1 MKGDSCVAVTDAGG
15 MGQANGVTEPGN
27 RRDTYG
33 FVVSAGALIG
43 LGAGWLIDNVGT
55 GVLVGI
61 GVGLL
66 VSELIPYIRRRQES
80 EGLPR
85 GGVNVT
91 TLLIGAFL
99 VFAGI
104 SIVVAPG
111 VLWPYAIPGFL
122 ILLGIWSLVRGFSGN
137 R

>member
-1 MKGDSCVAVTDAGG
+1 
-15 MGQANGVTEPGN
+15 MGLANGVTEPENQRGN
-27 RRDTYG
+27 YG

-43 LGAGWLIDNVGT
+43 LGAGWLVDNVGT
-55 GVLVGI
+55 GILVGI

-66 VSELIPYIRRRQES
+66 VSELIPSIRRSEES
-80 EGLPR
+80 AGLQR

-91 TLLIGAFL
+91 TLLVGAFL

-104 SIVVAPG
+104 SIVVAPD
-111 VLWPYAIPGFL
+111 VLWPYAVPVFL
-122 ILLGIWSLVRGFSGN
+122 ILLGIWSLIRGFFPD

>member
-1 MKGDSCVAVTDAGG
+1 
-15 MGQANGVTEPGN
+15 MGLANGVTERGN
-27 RRDTYG
+27 YG

-43 LGAGWLIDNVGT
+43 LGAGWLVDSVGT

-61 GVGLL
+61 GAGLL
-66 VSELIPYIRRRQES
+66 VSELIPYIRWPRENAGLSRRD
-80 EGLPR
+80 
-85 GGVNVT
+85 VNVT

-104 SIVVAPG
+104 SLVVAPG
-111 VLWPYAIPGFL
+111 VLWPYAIPVFL
-122 ILLGIWSLVRGFSGN
+122 ILLGIWSLVRGFSPN

>member
-1 MKGDSCVAVTDAGG
+1 MKGDNCVAVTDAGG
-15 MGQANGVTEPGN
+15 MGLANGVTERGN
-27 RRDTYG
+27 YG

-43 LGAGWLIDNVGT
+43 LGAGWLVDNVGT

-61 GVGLL
+61 GAGLL
-66 VSELIPYIRRRQES
+66 AAELIPYIRGSQES
-80 EGLPR
+80 AGLR
-85 GGVNVT
+85 RAGVNVT

-99 VFAGI
+99 VFAGA
-104 SIVVAPG
+104 SLVLAPA

-122 ILLGIWSLVRGFSGN
+122 ILLGVWSLIRGFSGS

>member
-1 MKGDSCVAVTDAGG
+1 MAVTDAGG
-15 MGQANGVTEPGN
+15 MGLANGVTEPENQRGN
-27 RRDTYG
+27 YG

-43 LGAGWLIDNVGT
+43 LGAGWLVDNVGT
-55 GVLVGI
+55 GILVGI

-66 VSELIPYIRRRQES
+66 VSELIPYIRRPRES
-80 EGLPR
+80 VNLS
-85 GGVNVT
+85 GGNVNVT

-104 SIVVAPG
+104 CIVVAPG
-111 VLWPYAIPGFL
+111 LLWPYAIPVFL
-122 ILLGIWSLVRGFSGN
+122 ILLGIWSLVRGFSPH

>member
-1 MKGDSCVAVTDAGG
+1 MKGERCVSVTDAGG
-15 MGQANGVTEPGN
+15 MGLANGVTEPENQRGN
-27 RRDTYG
+27 YG
-33 FVVSAGALIG
+33 FVVTAGALIG
-43 LGAGWLIDNVGT
+43 LGAGWLVDNVGT
-55 GVLVGI
+55 GILIGI

-66 VSELIPYIRRRQES
+66 VSELIPYIRRPRES
-80 EGLPR
+80 VGLS
-85 GGVNVT
+85 GGNVNVT

-111 VLWPYAIPGFL
+111 VLWPYAIPVFL
-122 ILLGIWSLVRGFSGN
+122 ILLGIWSLVRGFSPN